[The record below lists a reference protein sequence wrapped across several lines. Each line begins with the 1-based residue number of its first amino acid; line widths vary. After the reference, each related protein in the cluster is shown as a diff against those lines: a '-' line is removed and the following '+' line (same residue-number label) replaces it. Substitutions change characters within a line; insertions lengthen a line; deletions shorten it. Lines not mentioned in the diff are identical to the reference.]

1 MLRLKKGTHT
11 LAPLWRGRAV
21 AAAFGVACF
30 AASASAGAHIIL
42 VDGGADGPKDWLV
55 MQDTAG
61 DPQKATPCGAN
72 SPGVTTVPTNLVTTF
87 QAGQKV
93 TVAWNEVIA
102 HSGHFRIVFAPVS
115 PAAATATTLPDPV
128 VTAYTSSAD
137 TEATTVAITATGGT
151 IAPGAI
157 VLADNLFPHCISGD
171 PCAAGVPVTGAMSYS
186 TTVTMPTTACTNCT
200 LQLVQFMSYHPVD
213 PSFFYHHCAAVTIVA
228 ATSGED
234 AGGSTGTGGSTDT
247 GASTSTGAGTGTGAS
262 TGTGGSTSTGG
273 SGGAGGS
280 TSAGG
285 SPGAA
290 GGSGGSGGSG
300 AGAPDGGAPSEGPA
314 GSSPGSSSS
323 GCSISSWGGVSGGVV
338 CIGGLGAV
346 AMLARGRRRRS
357 R

>member
-42 VDGGADGPKDWLV
+42 VDGGADGLKDWLV
-55 MQDTAG
+55 MQDSAG

-72 SPGVTTVPTNLVTTF
+72 SPGVTTVPTSLVTTF

-137 TEATTVAITATGGT
+137 TEATTVAVTPTGGT

-213 PSFFYHHCAAVTIVA
+213 PSFFYHHCAAVTILA
-228 ATSGED
+228 ATSGDD
-234 AGGSTGTGGSTDT
+234 AGESTGTGGSTGT

-262 TGTGGSTSTGG
+262 TGTGGSTTGTGG
-273 SGGAGGS
+273 SAGAGGS

-290 GGSGGSGGSG
+290 GGGSGGSG
-300 AGAPDGGAPSEGPA
+300 AGAPDGGAPSEGTA